1 MMRLLIALTVALA
14 LAACGGAAPVAQ
26 APVATTAAATTVA
39 RSTQSASTAAPAGTS
54 STGPNIGDLVK
65 AGKQT
70 NYKVTYQW
78 TIGSGAQAV
87 TSEQTWFSKG
97 TNTRFDFGLGAGLGS
112 ISVYSIADGTF
123 LCTAVGGVATCQKT
137 SAEAALQSN
146 PAAEF
151 GLQLATNPGQFNS
164 SYQGTRSI
172 AGQQAQCYAVTGTGG
187 FSDVTSCYSSTGVPL
202 LTQMS
207 AQGAAFAM
215 EATNFST
222 TVSDADFVLP
232 ATVR

>member
-1 MMRLLIALTVALA
+1 MRLLIVLTAVLVLA
-14 LAACGGAAPVAQ
+14 GCGGSTPVAQ
-26 APVATTAAATTVA
+26 APLATTAASATVA
-39 RSTQSASTAAPAGTS
+39 TSTQSSSTVAPAGSTS
-54 STGPNIGDLVK
+54 SGPNIADLVK

-70 NYKVTYQW
+70 NYKVTYSW

-87 TSEQTWFSKG
+87 TSEQTWYSKG

-123 LCTAVGGVATCQKT
+123 LCTTMGGAATCQKT
-137 SAEAALQSN
+137 SADAALQSN

-164 SYQGTRSI
+164 SFTGTRSI
-172 AGQQAQCYAVTGTGG
+172 AGQQAQCYAVKGTTGFT
-187 FSDVTSCYSSTGVPL
+187 DVTSCYSSSGVPL
-202 LTQMS
+202 LTQMT
-207 AQGAAFAM
+207 AQGSAFTM

-232 ATVR
+232 R

>member
-1 MMRLLIALTVALA
+1 MMRLLIVLTAAFA

-26 APVATTAAATTVA
+26 APATTTLAAAT
-39 RSTQSASTAAPAGTS
+39 RSTSTVAPAGSTS
-54 STGPNIGDLVK
+54 SGPNIADLVK

-70 NYKVTYQW
+70 NYKVTYSW

-87 TSEQTWFSKG
+87 TSEQTWYSKG

-123 LCTAVGGVATCQKT
+123 LCTTMGGAATCQKT
-137 SAEAALQSN
+137 SADAALQSN

-164 SYQGTRSI
+164 SLTGTRSI
-172 AGQQAQCYAVTGTGG
+172 AGQQAQCYAVNGTTGFT
-187 FSDVTSCYSSTGVPL
+187 DVTSCYSSSGVPL
-202 LTQMS
+202 LTQMT
-207 AQGAAFAM
+207 AQGSAFTM

-222 TVSDADFVLP
+222 NVSDADFVLP
-232 ATVR
+232 R